1 VSESLTE
8 AGLTPEVLRRLQRLT
23 LQSVRDQP
31 GNTAGMRRSPRTGS
45 SLEFA
50 DFRSYSPGDDVRR
63 VDWRAYARSGR
74 LMVKLFHGEED
85 IAVTIWL
92 DVSASMCWG
101 KPEKLGA
108 ARAIGAALAYVG
120 LHSYDRV
127 SVCTFGGSAAQRLAV
142 QRGRRSF
149 QRIWDFL
156 NTAETGGD
164 TGFAELGRFGERVP
178 RGISVV
184 VSDFLS
190 EDDIA
195 ASVRTLSALH
205 QSVHLIQVLAPEELE
220 PRWSGN
226 LRFRD
231 AESDHVL
238 DVTTSREVL
247 KAYTTALRRHVEQL
261 REVAAECQ
269 ATFHQLPSS
278 DSIGSAID
286 RLREDQVL
294 A

>member
-1 VSESLTE
+1 MSESLTA

-23 LQSVRDQP
+23 LQSVHDQP

-74 LMVKLFHGEED
+74 LMVKLYHGEED

-92 DVSASMCWG
+92 DVSASMHWG
-101 KPEKLGA
+101 TPLKLA
-108 ARAIGAALAYVG
+108 TARTVGAALAYVG

-127 SVCTFGGSAAQRLAV
+127 SACTFGGATPRRLAV

-156 NTAETGGD
+156 TTAPATGD
-164 TGFAELGRFGERVP
+164 SGFSQLGRFGERLP

-184 VSDFLS
+184 ISDFLS

-195 ASVRTLSALH
+195 GAIRTLSALH
-205 QSVHLIQVLAPEELE
+205 QSVHLVQVLAPEELE
-220 PRWSGN
+220 PTWSGN

-231 AESDHVL
+231 SESGGTL

-247 KAYTTALRRHVEQL
+247 KAYTGTLQRHVEEL
-261 REVAAECQ
+261 RECAAECE
-269 ATFHQLPSS
+269 ATFHQLRSS

-286 RLREDQVL
+286 RLRADAVL
-294 A
+294 V